1 MNLNPIKLNKSG
13 KQISL
18 SKNNLPQSMQIN
30 LNFIRNQSSGA
41 RKSTIQPNS
50 SITSSIVQNS
60 KNNQTKNFSKVHS
73 KKSTYSIQRK
83 APQQESNCSS
93 IAQILNEKKQKIIKK
108 NLEEKFHNK
117 ELDRLLKERDALR
130 NALCNIIDFK
140 TTEIISH
147 KMICLSQKINKLL
160 RLNEGQNETTEKEE
174 NVSVLNEEDSFW
186 KKRNDFLKDTI
197 EDIDNEVI
205 EDLNENQMNEKLIKN
220 SEEYNKAI
228 DKYQYTIKECFEKN
242 NKIEQIFKDID
253 LIEQNKKID
262 KKKKLNVPKEVP
274 NFCFLREPDEQIYQR
289 SAKCDNTLTMK
300 SYRPR
305 GFRSEKISVK
315 ISTKKR
321 IVSRNRRKSSV
332 YQSRISKSASTI
344 KVKDNFFLTRG
355 NTPVNRKKLRSVNS
369 ASSLKNSYIN
379 DKLVSGLTCR
389 TLALGQIL

>member
-13 KQISL
+13 KQIGL
-18 SKNNLPQSMQIN
+18 SKKSLPHSMQIN
-30 LNFIRNQSSGA
+30 LNFIRNQSSA
-41 RKSTIQPNS
+41 AKKSTIQPNS
-50 SITSSIVQNS
+50 SITSSIAQNS
-60 KNNQTKNFSKVHS
+60 KNNQTKNFSKIPS
-73 KKSTYSIQRK
+73 KKSTYSFQRIK
-83 APQQESNCSS
+83 APHHESNCSS
-93 IAQILNEKKQKIIKK
+93 IAQILNEKKQKIIIK

-130 NALCNIIDFK
+130 NAMCNIIDFK

-147 KMICLSQKINKLL
+147 KMISLSQKINKLL
-160 RLNEGQNETTEKEE
+160 RLDEGQNETTEKEE

-197 EDIDNEVI
+197 EDIDNGVI
-205 EDLNENQMNEKLIKN
+205 ESVSENQMNEKLMKN

-242 NKIEQIFKDID
+242 SKIEQIFKDID

-274 NFCFLREPDEQIYQR
+274 NFCFLREPIEQIYIR
-289 SAKCDNTLTMK
+289 SAKCDNTLSMK

-315 ISTKKR
+315 EETAVKIKKKC
-321 IVSRNRRKSSV
+321 VLS
-332 YQSRISKSASTI
+332 
-344 KVKDNFFLTRG
+344 
-355 NTPVNRKKLRSVNS
+355 
-369 ASSLKNSYIN
+369 
-379 DKLVSGLTCR
+379 
-389 TLALGQIL
+389 ILQVL